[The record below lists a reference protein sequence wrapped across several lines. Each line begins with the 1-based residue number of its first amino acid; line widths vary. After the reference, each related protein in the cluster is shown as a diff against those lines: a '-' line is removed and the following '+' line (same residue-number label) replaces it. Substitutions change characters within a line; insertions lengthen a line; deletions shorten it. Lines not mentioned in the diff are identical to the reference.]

1 MGFLTPGYAVFIGLL
16 VLLYG
21 VLVGGTWVRRV
32 PGKTWDTVQPII
44 FIVIA
49 AVATIDLVFLGA
61 RQAAALKKAKLK
73 LDCVATQISAIRA
86 DLQTPIDAP
95 LTIPACEIAWDED

>member
-1 MGFLTPGYAVFIGLL
+1 MELSPGYMVFIGLL

-21 VLVGGTWVRRV
+21 VLVGGTWVKRT

-61 RQAAALKKAKLK
+61 RQADAFRKAKER
-73 LDCVATQISAIRA
+73 LDCVAVQLDAIRSQA
-86 DLQTPIDAP
+86 PIP
-95 LTIPACEIAWDED
+95 TCEIAWDKN

>member
-1 MGFLTPGYAVFIGLL
+1 MGLTPGYLVLLGLL

-32 PGKTWDTVQPII
+32 PGKTWNTVQPII

-49 AVATIDLVFLGA
+49 AVATFDLVFVAA
-61 RQAAALKKAKLK
+61 RQGEAFRKAKER
-73 LDCVATQISAIRA
+73 LDCVAVQLEAIRA
-86 DLQTPIDAP
+86 DLQTPIDVP
-95 LTIPACEIAWDED
+95 LTIPDCAIAWNAD

>member
-1 MGFLTPGYAVFIGLL
+1 MGFLSPGTMVLLGLL

-32 PGKTWDTVQPII
+32 PGKMWDTAQTII

-49 AVATIDLVFLGA
+49 AVATTHLVIVGA
-61 RQAAALKKAKLK
+61 RQSDAFRKAKDR
-73 LDCVATQISAIRA
+73 LDCVAVQLAAIR
-86 DLQTPIDAP
+86 DQAP
-95 LTIPACEIAWDED
+95 MPNCDVKWDK

>member
-49 AVATIDLVFLGA
+49 AVAPLASTA
-61 RQAAALKKAKLK
+61 SKP
-73 LDCVATQISAIRA
+73 AI
-86 DLQTPIDAP
+86 QAP
-95 LTIPACEIAWDED
+95 LVT

>member
-1 MGFLTPGYAVFIGLL
+1 MELTPGYLVLIGLL

-32 PGKTWDTVQPII
+32 PGKTWNTVQPII

-49 AVATIDLVFLGA
+49 AVATIDLVFIGA
-61 RQAAALKKAKLK
+61 RQAAALQKAKDRLNCVSSQ
-73 LDCVATQISAIRA
+73 LDAIRE
-86 DLQTPIDAP
+86 DLQTPTYAP
-95 LTIPACEIAWDED
+95 LTIPNCDVHWD